1 MATNYEKC
9 WPFNKKHNVF
19 FGTMNW
25 NHQLQYNVN
34 LEMSL
39 DKTLHSPHTNSI
51 KRWFKN
57 FMETGS
63 ILDRKRSGRPSI
75 DEETVDAV
83 RVAFHRSPRKSIRV
97 ASNELAIPRST
108 VHKVLHKRLRLHA
121 YKLQIVQAL
130 KPDDRPRRAAF
141 AEEILQRIDDDNGY
155 LNSVCFSDEATFHVS
170 GKVNKHTIRIWG
182 SQNPCEVLE
191 RERDS
196 PKINVWCGLMHNQ
209 IIGPFIF
216 AESTITANIYLDML
230 KHYVVPQLEEFQPR
244 VVFQQDGAPPHW
256 GLIVRDFLNETV
268 ATLVCFVF
276 IVTSPILV
284 SHALASVVAYLIA
297 HTNFGSAQNG
307 VFAVSRIRERIRFGC
322 DVNWS
327 SSRYIYAN
335 QKLSPYV
342 DIYRLLYW
350 PV

>member
-1 MATNYEKC
+1 MLTIQQKAQCVLWY
-9 WPFNKKHNVF
+9 NKLKSPTAVQCKFRNE
-19 FGTMNW
+19 FG
-25 NHQLQYNVN
+25 Q
-34 LEMSL
+34 
-39 DKTLHSPHTNSI
+39 DPPHTNSI

-97 ASNELAIPRST
+97 ASNELAIPQST

-130 KPDDRPRRAAF
+130 KPDDCPRRAAF

-170 GKVNKHTIRIWG
+170 GKVNKHNIRIWG
-182 SQNPCEVLE
+182 LQNPCEVLE

-209 IIGPFIF
+209 IIDPFIF

-256 GLIVRDFLNETV
+256 SLIVRDFLNETFPNRWIGRNGPTPWPPRSPDITPLDFFLWGYV
-268 ATLVCFVF
+268 KDRVYRTPVRDVETL
-276 IVTSPILV
+276 
-284 SHALASVVAYLIA
+284 
-297 HTNFGSAQNG
+297 Q
-307 VFAVSRIRERIRFGC
+307 SRIIEVLATVNEEMLENTWREIE
-322 DVNWS
+322 
-327 SSRYIYAN
+327 
-335 QKLSPYV
+335 
-342 DIYRLLYW
+342 YRLDILRATNGAHVKGYE
-350 PV
+350 

>member
-1 MATNYEKC
+1 
-9 WPFNKKHNVF
+9 
-19 FGTMNW
+19 
-25 NHQLQYNVN
+25 
-34 LEMSL
+34 
-39 DKTLHSPHTNSI
+39 
-51 KRWFKN
+51 
-57 FMETGS
+57 METGS

-170 GKVNKHTIRIWG
+170 GKVNKHNIRIWG

-191 RERDS
+191 RERGS

-244 VVFQQDGAPPHW
+244 VVFQLDGAPPHW
-256 GLIVRDFLNETV
+256 GLIVRDFLNET
-268 ATLVCFVF
+268 FPNRW
-276 IVTSPILV
+276 I
-284 SHALASVVAYLIA
+284 
-297 HTNFGSAQNG
+297 GRNG
-307 VFAVSRIRERIRFGC
+307 PLEKIITMAAKI
-322 DVNWS
+322 
-327 SSRYIYAN
+327 SRYH
-335 QKLSPYV
+335 PF
-342 DIYRLLYW
+342 RLFL
-350 PV
+350 VGLCKRQSLQNAST